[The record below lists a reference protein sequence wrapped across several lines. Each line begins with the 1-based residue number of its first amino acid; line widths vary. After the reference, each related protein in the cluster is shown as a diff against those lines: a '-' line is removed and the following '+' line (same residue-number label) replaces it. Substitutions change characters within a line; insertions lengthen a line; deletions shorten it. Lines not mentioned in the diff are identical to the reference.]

1 MFSKLQ
7 LARQAFKPPMPSCLA
22 TAATTLETGD
32 VVKPDVDVEKLAAL
46 FPATFGKPL
55 VYVKGAP
62 AVPAGAGKPIRVGC
76 VLSGGQAPGGHNVIS
91 GLYDFV
97 KRQHPD
103 SKLYGFL
110 DGPRGLFTGKY
121 VEIDDVLMDQ
131 YRQMGGF
138 DIIGSGRDK
147 IETPD
152 QFSASADVARRLGL
166 DGVVI
171 IGGDDSNTNCAVLA
185 GEERAIARCCYV
197 W

>member
-1 MFSKLQ
+1 MASEIFSKLQ
-7 LARQAFKPPMPSCLA
+7 LARQAYKPPMPSCLA
-22 TAATTLETGD
+22 TAATTLETGE
-32 VVKPDVDVEKLAAL
+32 VAKPDVDVDKLAAL

-62 AVPAGAGKPIRVGC
+62 AAAAGSVKPIRVGC
-76 VLSGGQAPGGHNVIS
+76 LLSGGQAPGGHNVIS

-110 DGPRGLFTGKY
+110 DGPRGLYTGKY
-121 VEIDDVLMDQ
+121 VEIDDALIDQ

-147 IETPD
+147 IETPE
-152 QFSASADVARRLGL
+152 QFSQSVAVAGRLGL
-166 DGVVI
+166 DGIVVA
-171 IGGDDSNTNCAVLA
+171 GGDDSNTNAALLA
-185 GEERAIARCCYV
+185 GL
-197 W
+197 